1 MSSGDSKNSTSA
13 QNERQYYRPS
23 VTYQLR
29 KRGLDLVQ
37 CNGNVYEAINKVK
50 DDALKGNV
58 LNKH

>member
-1 MSSGDSKNSTSA
+1 MSSGDSKNSA
-13 QNERQYYRPS
+13 QNEKQYYRPS

-37 CNGNVYEAINKVK
+37 CNGDVYEAINKVTGG
-50 DDALKGNV
+50 AFLGGNV